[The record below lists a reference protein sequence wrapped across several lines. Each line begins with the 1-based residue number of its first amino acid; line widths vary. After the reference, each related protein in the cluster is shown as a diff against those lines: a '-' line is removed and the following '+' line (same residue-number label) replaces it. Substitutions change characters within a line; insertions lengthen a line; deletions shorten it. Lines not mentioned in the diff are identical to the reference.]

1 MTWSSL
7 RKALARVRGKPA
19 AGRGAAP
26 EEGELA
32 RVGTTVLG
40 ESGAWNPDHVVRR
53 KGFGYLRRMDDRNGF
68 LYGLMRSR
76 VEAVKR
82 LGWEISPAADTPR
95 DREIAAFV
103 REALDRMEGSFYDD
117 LTEILQAVKFGYSVL
132 EIVWQPWEDSRH
144 GERWAIR
151 ALRAKQQE
159 QFEFLTDPYGNVTG
173 LVQTTPVRQG
183 LPAEKFVC
191 AVFDPEPG
199 NPYGR
204 GLYSR
209 LFWHDWFMREGWKFW
224 AVAAERYGMPI
235 VKMKVPRNAGAQT
248 RAEARELLDSLQTS
262 TGIVLPENM
271 EIGLV
276 EAVRGGNMTFG
287 EFVNSQKEPIQI
299 AILGQTL
306 TSTVGER
313 GSRALG
319 EIHQQVRDEII
330 DSDAQWLYTVINEQV
345 VRRLVDYNYAGVGAY
360 PIVFPP
366 PRDDEDLAA
375 LAGMLHDLSRLGMTL
390 PKTWLHRKFGV
401 PMPESIGA
409 MPEGIDAPREEG
421 ESAVRT

>member
-1 MTWSSL
+1 MIWKRIRDSLTRGGRRPSSQEI
-7 RKALARVRGKPA
+7 RP
-19 AGRGAAP
+19 P
-26 EEGELA
+26 DESELA
-32 RVGTTVLG
+32 RVGTSVLG
-40 ESGAWNPDHVVRR
+40 AQGAWNPDHVVQK

-76 VEAVKR
+76 IEAIKR
-82 LGWEISPAADTPR
+82 RGWEVSPGADTPR

-103 REALDRMEGSFYDD
+103 HDALERMDGSFLDD
-117 LTEILQAVKFGYSVL
+117 LTEILQAIKFGYSVL
-132 EIVWQPWEDSRH
+132 EIVWQPWESERFGSRWSI
-144 GERWAIR
+144 E
-151 ALRAKQQE
+151 ALRAKRQE
-159 QFEFLTDPYGNVTG
+159 EFAFVTDEFGNTTA
-173 LVQTTPVRQG
+173 LVQTSPVRQE
-183 LPAEKFVC
+183 LPLEKFVC

-199 NPYGR
+199 NPYGK

-235 VKMKVPRNAGAQT
+235 VKMTVPRNAGAQT
-248 RAEARELLDSLQTS
+248 RADAKNLLDNLQTS

-271 EIGLV
+271 ELDLV
-276 EAVRGGNMTFG
+276 EAVRGGRMTFG
-287 EFVNSQKEPIQI
+287 EFINSQKEPIQI

-345 VRRLVDYNYAGVGAY
+345 VRRLVDYNYTGVSAY
-360 PIVFPP
+360 PVVFPP
-366 PRDDEDLAA
+366 PRDDADLTA
-375 LAGMLHDLSRLGMTL
+375 LSGMLEDLSRLGL
-390 PKTWLHRKFGV
+390 KFPATWLYRKFGV
-401 PMPESIGA
+401 PMPE
-409 MPEGIDAPREEG
+409 DG
-421 ESAVRT
+421 ERAL